1 MNIVT
6 LITKSGVRQLKET
19 NCWGLSIQTHELT
32 EQQLKDLIKMDSVCT
47 MLLSD
52 TGISNEQ
59 VKAVEATEIAKEVKM
74 SRSQQQRFQL
84 KLLWELEGEQGTK
97 EDYYAMR
104 MDAIIGKLKDRV
116 RELKNKLD

>member
-19 NCWGLSIQTHELT
+19 NCWALSIHTEELS
-32 EQQLKDLIKMDSVCT
+32 EKQLKDLIKMDSVCT

-59 VKAVEATEIAKEVKM
+59 VKAVEATEIVKEVKQ
-74 SRSQQQRFQL
+74 SRSQQVRFQL
-84 KLLWELEGEQGTK
+84 KLLWELEGMRGDK
-97 EDYYAMR
+97 DDYYNTR
-104 MDAIIGKLKDRV
+104 MDSIIGKLKDKV
-116 RELKNKLD
+116 RERKNGN